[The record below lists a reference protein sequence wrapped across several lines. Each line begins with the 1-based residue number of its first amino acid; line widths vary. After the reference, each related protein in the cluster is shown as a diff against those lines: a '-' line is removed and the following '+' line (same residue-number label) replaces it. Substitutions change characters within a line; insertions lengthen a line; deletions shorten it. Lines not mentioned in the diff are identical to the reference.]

1 MIAAQLARGSMWV
14 SASRGLVNLFGLVS
28 TIALARL
35 LVPADFGLV
44 AIAITML
51 AILSAIT
58 NLSLAEALVQH
69 KAPTPEHYHTAWSL
83 GVLRGAVIGG
93 LFALSAH
100 AAARFYDDPRLEA
113 VMYVLSFSVFLS
125 GLTNPRIVV
134 LQRSLVF
141 WQDFVLEVSQKLVAV
156 GVSITLAILFRN
168 YWALVFGTVAG
179 QLVTLIL
186 SYTILPFR
194 PRISL
199 RHVRE
204 LWSFS
209 IWLTL
214 GQLVSTINW
223 RFDQLLIGKFLGRT
237 ALGIYTVGDNL
248 AQLPTREST
257 QPLTRTLFPAFAK
270 LNDDP
275 DRQRRGF
282 QRAQSTITAVAL
294 PLGVGVALVAD
305 PMVRLVLGERWL
317 AAIGVIQALASIFA
331 LHTLGGLAQPLG
343 MARGETRTL
352 FNRDLQLFF
361 IRLPFI
367 CAGMFLWGLNG
378 VVAARVLTGLIGLG
392 FDMGLIR
399 RFLGLSYLA
408 QLRAN
413 LRTFAAVIVMCGGV
427 LILRHTLTLGHDS
440 GALALRL
447 AIEGGAGAILYAGSR
462 LLIWRARG
470 RPDGPETELARLVAA
485 GVAKIVHRRRGGPAS
500 AA

>member
-1 MIAAQLARGSMWV
+1 
-14 SASRGLVNLFGLVS
+14 
-28 TIALARL
+28 
-35 LVPADFGLV
+35 
-44 AIAITML
+44 
-51 AILSAIT
+51 
-58 NLSLAEALVQH
+58 
-69 KAPTPEHYHTAWSL
+69 
-83 GVLRGAVIGG
+83 
-93 LFALSAH
+93 
-100 AAARFYDDPRLEA
+100 
-113 VMYVLSFSVFLS
+113 
-125 GLTNPRIVV
+125 
-134 LQRSLVF
+134 
-141 WQDFVLEVSQKLVAV
+141 
-156 GVSITLAILFRN
+156 
-168 YWALVFGTVAG
+168 
-179 QLVTLIL
+179 
-186 SYTILPFR
+186 FR

>member
-168 YWALVFGTVAG
+168 YWALVFGTLAG

-223 RFDQLLIGKFLGRT
+223 RFDQLLIGKFL
-237 ALGIYTVGDNL
+237 
-248 AQLPTREST
+248 
-257 QPLTRTLFPAFAK
+257 
-270 LNDDP
+270 
-275 DRQRRGF
+275 
-282 QRAQSTITAVAL
+282 
-294 PLGVGVALVAD
+294 
-305 PMVRLVLGERWL
+305 
-317 AAIGVIQALASIFA
+317 
-331 LHTLGGLAQPLG
+331 
-343 MARGETRTL
+343 
-352 FNRDLQLFF
+352 
-361 IRLPFI
+361 
-367 CAGMFLWGLNG
+367 
-378 VVAARVLTGLIGLG
+378 
-392 FDMGLIR
+392 
-399 RFLGLSYLA
+399 
-408 QLRAN
+408 
-413 LRTFAAVIVMCGGV
+413 
-427 LILRHTLTLGHDS
+427 
-440 GALALRL
+440 
-447 AIEGGAGAILYAGSR
+447 
-462 LLIWRARG
+462 
-470 RPDGPETELARLVAA
+470 
-485 GVAKIVHRRRGGPAS
+485 
-500 AA
+500 